1 MKNIDFEKNTIFSRG
16 TFALLAAVVLMVTF
30 LAGYGTCI
38 VQRCSQ
44 PDEFTLLSQAHGIL
58 RENFYGIAPDKTQ
71 FEYGMIRGMLSE
83 LEDPY
88 TTFNEPG
95 AAELDADRRSG
106 AFGGIGAHIN
116 KNSNGQFI
124 LTPLENYPAI
134 RAGILTND
142 QLLSVDGNSIS
153 TETTIE
159 EVIWQIRGEIG
170 TSVNLTIRT
179 GTEAPRKLSISRIEI
194 EIPSVSWHQM
204 EQDTTIGVVDIERFS
219 HNTENEAEEAV
230 KALVKS
236 GVTRLILDLRGNGG
250 GLLESSVSVANL
262 FLEDGV
268 IMYQASRGE
277 KEESFH
283 ASSKEVAK
291 DIPLVVLV
299 DNYSASAA
307 EIVAAALQEHDRAVL
322 IGQQT
327 FGKGSVQLIFNLA
340 DDSSLHVTSANWF
353 TANRTAIESK
363 GITPDILIET
373 NGQSAENDLT
383 LNRAVSFLNN
393 SANENRHR
401 SK

>member
-1 MKNIDFEKNTIFSRG
+1 
-16 TFALLAAVVLMVTF
+16 
-30 LAGYGTCI
+30 
-38 VQRCSQ
+38 
-44 PDEFTLLSQAHGIL
+44 
-58 RENFYGIAPDKTQ
+58 
-71 FEYGMIRGMLSE
+71 
-83 LEDPY
+83 
-88 TTFNEPG
+88 
-95 AAELDADRRSG
+95 
-106 AFGGIGAHIN
+106 
-116 KNSNGQFI
+116 
-124 LTPLENYPAI
+124 
-134 RAGILTND
+134 
-142 QLLSVDGNSIS
+142 
-153 TETTIE
+153 
-159 EVIWQIRGEIG
+159 
-170 TSVNLTIRT
+170 
-179 GTEAPRKLSISRIEI
+179 
-194 EIPSVSWHQM
+194 M

-262 FLEDGV
+262 FREDGV
-268 IMYQASRGE
+268 IKNQASRGE

-393 SANENRHR
+393 SANENQHR